1 MAMPDLQ
8 PPHPP
13 RLGAACRNHYA
24 RQSSSPEERS
34 SLPIV
39 GPRAKTGVGR
49 LSLLCG
55 WDEQPSSER
64 RERRTSILHG
74 SSVDIGAAQDGDIM
88 DFPVHCSQPVGP
100 RALFRLHNHRQ
111 GLMAMEKNPLRIFL
125 LNHRESNFFSHGD
138 TIAFIN

>member
-1 MAMPDLQ
+1 V
-8 PPHPP
+8 PHAGTTTLDSHLRPKNEV
-13 RLGAACRNHYA
+13 LCQLSAL
-24 RQSSSPEERS
+24 ERK
-34 SLPIV
+34 L
-39 GPRAKTGVGR
+39 GVGR

-125 LNHRESNFFSHGD
+125 LDHRENNFFLMETLSPSS
-138 TIAFIN
+138 INDCFLLNQ